1 MTYPPVLPIHSTAAV
16 SSPRTVHFAEVVS
29 GKQEGAVSNHS
40 TLKVCHGAVQQT
52 VLRSIPKTCY
62 LYFFFFFFFI
72 PFNDHE
78 NILSKR
84 PNCMSDLSTNF
95 WCLSL
100 YYWACQVSLGKN
112 GLVLTWGQ
120 LHVLHSSGFTKKKS

>member
-1 MTYPPVLPIHSTAAV
+1 MELLFVIFNRAFRQDTALKSKGGGRTGVYDLPPSVTYPFHCRAAV

-62 LYFFFFFFFI
+62 LYFFFFFFS
-72 PFNDHE
+72 PPVLL
-78 NILSKR
+78 IL
-84 PNCMSDLSTNF
+84 NCAFSEEKL
-95 WCLSL
+95 
-100 YYWACQVSLGKN
+100 
-112 GLVLTWGQ
+112 
-120 LHVLHSSGFTKKKS
+120 

>member
-29 GKQEGAVSNHS
+29 GKQEGAVSNHNS
-40 TLKVCHGAVQQT
+40 LKVCHGAVQQT

-72 PFNDHE
+72 PFNAHGPRLWTTKTYLV
-78 NILSKR
+78 NVQTVFQIFVLIVVLLGLS
-84 PNCMSDLSTNF
+84 S
-95 WCLSL
+95 
-100 YYWACQVSLGKN
+100 
-112 GLVLTWGQ
+112 
-120 LHVLHSSGFTKKKS
+120 FTR

>member
-62 LYFFFFFFFI
+62 LYFFFFFFFSPPVLLI
-72 PFNDHE
+72 LILRGSSDWVFTSSSVPLSSPFPMNSS
-78 NILSKR
+78 ILT
-84 PNCMSDLSTNF
+84 CM
-95 WCLSL
+95 
-100 YYWACQVSLGKN
+100 Q
-112 GLVLTWGQ
+112 TWI
-120 LHVLHSSGFTKKKS
+120 F